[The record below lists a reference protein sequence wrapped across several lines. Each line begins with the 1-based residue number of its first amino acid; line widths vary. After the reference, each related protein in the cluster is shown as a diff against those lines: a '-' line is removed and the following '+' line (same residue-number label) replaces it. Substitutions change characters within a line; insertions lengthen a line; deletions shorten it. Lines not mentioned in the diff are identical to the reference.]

1 MDKKLLENDSIFSL
15 GCEKRTIVFAFLQS
29 SFARHMCAQGFDTWT
44 MEVRGAGLS
53 TRVVNL
59 KAISSTPTSHLL
71 CENSASYEKYDG
83 KQGVLASQTQ
93 SFSRQN
99 SPGVPRV
106 MSRDKIVSRTTT
118 KSLVQGSSSPLSE
131 GCRITGSFSLGG
143 PQTVVHNAFILVF

>member
-1 MDKKLLENDSIFSL
+1 MENDSIFNL
-15 GCEKRTIVFAFLQS
+15 GGEKRTIVFSFLQS

-59 KAISSTPTSHLL
+59 KDISSNPTSNLL

-83 KQGVLASQTQ
+83 KQGVFASQTQ

-99 SPGVPRV
+99 SPGVPRI

-118 KSLVQGSSSPLSE
+118 TTLVQGSSSPLSE
-131 GCRITGSFSLGG
+131 GCRITDSFSLDG
-143 PQTVVHNAFILVF
+143 PQTVVHNALTFVF